1 MDHTLVA
8 RPGGASPWGGE
19 PAVRAARSCARSS
32 RRLEEEA
39 ALTRCWGNHAAAPQ
53 TRRPAVPA
61 ESPLTPPS
69 ALPLLPPLPAA
80 RPSPARGPCRSGS
93 TVLASLGPPA
103 PRTLQGPGGPPWNL
117 AASPPPPTTAPKLD
131 RPPRPRGN
139 LDDGLK
145 SGK

>member
-32 RRLEEEA
+32 RRLEEGA

-53 TRRPAVPA
+53 PRRPAVPA
-61 ESPLTPPS
+61 ESPS
-69 ALPLLPPLPAA
+69 PLPRHFLSSRLSRCAA
-80 RPSPARGPCRSGS
+80 VTSPRSLPVRLYRPHIARSPGSAHPARAGWS
-93 TVLASLGPPA
+93 SLE
-103 PRTLQGPGGPPWNL
+103 PGGL
-117 AASPPPPTTAPKLD
+117 SSPPTTAPTLD